1 MVVLQPSSSELS
13 TKTAVFLL
21 LLIFCSSLLAMGLVW
36 KTFPDMDQEDQNSL
50 KFPKDLDDAKKL
62 GQVLSSY
69 KEQYFAQVCVNSS
82 TM

>member
-1 MVVLQPSSSELS
+1 
-13 TKTAVFLL
+13 
-21 LLIFCSSLLAMGLVW
+21 MGLVW

-69 KEQYFAQVCVNSS
+69 KEQYFAQVCVNS
-82 TM
+82 